1 MSNRYAELRRRQQ
14 EVFSSLPISYAFGI
28 GQFNEM
34 MQEWGLD
41 PDADVDKIYSI
52 GNGGY
57 IRKADADLMH
67 QAFDLLHEEL
77 QAAIAQDTTGSGFI
91 YEMFLCELADHE
103 YGYTQDVGETLD
115 ALGYTLDDIRGNPRL
130 KRGLQKAAK
139 KISGSAVSWLV

>member
-1 MSNRYAELRRRQQ
+1 MSNRYAELRQKQQ
-14 EVFSSLPISYAFGI
+14 EVFSSLPIGYAFGNR
-28 GQFNEM
+28 QFAEM
-34 MQEWGLD
+34 MSDWGLD

-57 IRKADADLMH
+57 IRKVDADLMH
-67 QAFDLLHEEL
+67 KTFDRLHEEL

-115 ALGYTLDDIRGNPRL
+115 ALGYTVDDIRSNPRL
-130 KRGLQKAAK
+130 KKGLQRAAK

>member
-1 MSNRYAELRRRQQ
+1 MFNT
-14 EVFSSLPISYAFGI
+14 LPIRYAFGI

-57 IRKADADLMH
+57 IRKADANLMH
-67 QAFDLLHEEL
+67 QTFDRLYEEL
-77 QAAIAQDTTGSGFI
+77 QAAIAQDSTGDGFI

-115 ALGYTLDDIRGNPRL
+115 ALGYTVDDIQNNTRL
-130 KRGLQKAAK
+130 KSGLQKASK
-139 KISGSAVSWLV
+139 RICGSAVSWLV